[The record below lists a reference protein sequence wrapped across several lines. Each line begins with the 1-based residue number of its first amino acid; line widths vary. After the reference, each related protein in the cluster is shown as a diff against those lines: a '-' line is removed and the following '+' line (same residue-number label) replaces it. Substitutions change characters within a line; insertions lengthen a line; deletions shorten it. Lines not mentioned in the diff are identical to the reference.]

1 MAGIVYLI
9 GAGPGD
15 AGLLTIKGAE
25 CIKKAEVVV
34 YDYLAD
40 KKLLSY
46 ARDNAELIYVGKQA
60 NHHTMKQEEIN
71 QLLVNKA
78 KEGKVV
84 ARLKGGDPFVFGRG
98 GEEALALRENGL
110 SFEVVPGVTSAIA
123 AAAYAGIPVTH
134 RKIAA
139 SFAVITGHE
148 DPTREESGI
157 NWKNLAV
164 GIDTLVFLMGVSNL
178 PYITKQLVENGR
190 DPKTPAALVR
200 WGTKLQQEVLTTTV
214 ENAAADVKKYG
225 LKPPAVFIV
234 GNVVALRDS
243 LKWFDN
249 KILFGKNVLIT
260 RAREQA
266 SKLTAELENMGAGC
280 IEAPVIKIG
289 PPDDGFAGLDKSIE
303 DIAKYS
309 WIIFTSTNGAEKFFD
324 RLYYKNRDIRA
335 LGGARIA
342 AIGQSTAQKLLTYGI
357 KADIVPKEFFAEGLL
372 EKIQPFVDADS
383 NILIPRAK
391 EARTVLPDALRSIGA
406 KVDVVQCY
414 KTIAADCDYSDVIAK
429 LENREIDVVT
439 FTSSSTVTNLLSL
452 LNGRKD
458 LLNGVV
464 KACIGPITAKTCE
477 QNDIKPDITAKV
489 YTIKGLADAIRDF
502 YSA

>member
-25 CIKKAEVVV
+25 CIKKADVVV

-46 ARDNAELIYVGKQA
+46 ARNNAELIYVGKQA

-110 SFEVVPGVTSAIA
+110 SFEVVSGVTSAIA

-190 DPKTPAALVR
+190 APKH
-200 WGTKLQQEVLTTTV
+200 
-214 ENAAADVKKYG
+214 
-225 LKPPAVFIV
+225 
-234 GNVVALRDS
+234 
-243 LKWFDN
+243 
-249 KILFGKNVLIT
+249 
-260 RAREQA
+260 
-266 SKLTAELENMGAGC
+266 
-280 IEAPVIKIG
+280 
-289 PPDDGFAGLDKSIE
+289 
-303 DIAKYS
+303 
-309 WIIFTSTNGAEKFFD
+309 
-324 RLYYKNRDIRA
+324 RL
-335 LGGARIA
+335 
-342 AIGQSTAQKLLTYGI
+342 
-357 KADIVPKEFFAEGLL
+357 P
-372 EKIQPFVDADS
+372 
-383 NILIPRAK
+383 
-391 EARTVLPDALRSIGA
+391 
-406 KVDVVQCY
+406 
-414 KTIAADCDYSDVIAK
+414 
-429 LENREIDVVT
+429 
-439 FTSSSTVTNLLSL
+439 
-452 LNGRKD
+452 
-458 LLNGVV
+458 
-464 KACIGPITAKTCE
+464 
-477 QNDIKPDITAKV
+477 
-489 YTIKGLADAIRDF
+489 
-502 YSA
+502 